1 MSDTASASGNIATG
15 NLRDYFF
22 QSLNEICERRS
33 MESSDSSIAYIVN
46 LLCEYTRSDQLFD
59 WDQTTGY
66 GLRPLAMLYGDAMQ
80 APDQKQRIAALRKL
94 GDIALFIAGL
104 FNSSLSR
111 KPVGVDYYID
121 MGGSAYGWL
130 SEDLENS
137 GPVLLDHEVFRE
149 LSEAFPGFV
158 GVLDEFADNSGMRGD
173 RDLIAMYE
181 LWLKS
186 KDPRIA
192 EKIKQQGVNVSSVS
206 NRFTH

>member
-1 MSDTASASGNIATG
+1 M
-15 NLRDYFF
+15 
-22 QSLNEICERRS
+22 RS
-33 MESSDSSIAYIVN
+33 I
-46 LLCEYTRSDQLFD
+46 
-59 WDQTTGY
+59 
-66 GLRPLAMLYGDAMQ
+66 
-80 APDQKQRIAALRKL
+80 
-94 GDIALFIAGL
+94 
-104 FNSSLSR
+104 
-111 KPVGVDYYID
+111 
-121 MGGSAYGWL
+121 
-130 SEDLENS
+130 ENS